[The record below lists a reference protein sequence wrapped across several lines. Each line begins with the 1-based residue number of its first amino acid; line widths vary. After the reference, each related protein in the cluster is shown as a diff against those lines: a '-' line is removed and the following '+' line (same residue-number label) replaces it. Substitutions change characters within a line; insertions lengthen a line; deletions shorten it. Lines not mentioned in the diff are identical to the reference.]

1 MPARRRKKS
10 RNRKRKSF
18 PKWVFPAFILLS
30 LFIFIFI
37 HTKYWGKNL
46 NLAVV
51 SPSDSGVV
59 VRIFNQTR
67 REMYIVNIPGNTQ
80 VETAHDLGTW
90 RIGSVW
96 QLGINEKLGGRLLSD
111 TVIKNFMFPVGV
123 WAGSDFN
130 KIINGNF
137 IEILGSV
144 IFSKR
149 TNLGVGDRVRIAYF
163 SHKIKDFQRYNV
175 DLADT
180 KFLERTKLKDGKL
193 GFIVTND
200 FSQKLLPA
208 FAEFEKGKILI
219 SVFYEF
225 EDKSI
230 ANNIART
237 LETMGAK
244 PILIKKVSP
253 DYYPFSDSCLVRGD
267 KSGIAERVASIFSC
281 GFKSDLDK
289 GGNIEIILGK
299 GFSERF

>member
-10 RNRKRKSF
+10 RNKERKFF
-18 PKWVFPAFILLS
+18 PKWVFLAFIFLS
-30 LFIFIFI
+30 IFIFVFI

-51 SPSDSGVV
+51 SPSNNDVV
-59 VRIFNQTR
+59 VNIFNQMR
-67 REMYIVNIPGNTQ
+67 GEMYTINIPADTQ

-90 RIGSVW
+90 KIGSVW

-111 TVIKNFMFPVGV
+111 TVIKNFLFPVGV

-130 KIINGNF
+130 KIIDGNF
-137 IEILGSV
+137 IEILGSI

-163 SHKIKDFQRYNV
+163 SHKIKDFQRYNI

-180 KFLERTKLKDGKL
+180 NFLEKTKLKDGKI
-193 GFIVTND
+193 GFIVTNN
-200 FSQKLLPA
+200 FPQELLPA
-208 FAEFEKGKILI
+208 FTEFEEGKILI

-230 ANNIART
+230 ANNIAKT
-237 LETMGAK
+237 LEIMGAK

-253 DYYPFSDSCLVRGD
+253 DYYLSSDDCLIRGN
-267 KSGIAERVASIFSC
+267 KTGIVERVASIFSC
-281 GFKSDLDK
+281 GFKRDLDK
-289 GGNIEIILGK
+289 GENMEIILGK